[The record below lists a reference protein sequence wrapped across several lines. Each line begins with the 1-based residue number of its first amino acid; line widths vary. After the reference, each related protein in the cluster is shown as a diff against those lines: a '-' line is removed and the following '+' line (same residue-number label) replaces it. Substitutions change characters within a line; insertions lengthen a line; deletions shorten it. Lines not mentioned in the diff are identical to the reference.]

1 MEAVRRRI
9 IRIALVLLALVGF
22 SVRAGD
28 GLGNTAIIRGKPDGH
43 IPGWA
48 IVARAPKGWT
58 VDCCIYAEA
67 IGVNAVLYRGE
78 WTGKPQRVMV
88 LNVWPRKLPTLA
100 AEVQAD
106 RKHYRQADPAAK
118 VTAIVVHDP
127 AMRCAA
133 TAYRGTDH
141 VDDAVVFCDPGRS
154 SGIRLSWS
162 VSFDDGDPM
171 QPALLDDFK
180 RVVAASRYMREVASP
195 TATPPA
201 RGK

>member
-1 MEAVRRRI
+1 MEAVRRRVV
-9 IRIALVLLALVGF
+9 RIALVLLALAGF
-22 SVRAGD
+22 SAQAGA
-28 GLGNTAIIRGKPDGH
+28 GLGNTAIVHGKPDGR

-48 IVARAPKGWT
+48 IVTGAPKGWT
-58 VDCCIYAEA
+58 VDCCTYAAA

-106 RKHYRQADPAAK
+106 RKRYRQADPAAK
-118 VTAIVVHDP
+118 VMAIVAHNP

-133 TAYRGTDH
+133 TRYQGTDH
-141 VDDAVVFCDPGRS
+141 VDDAVVFCDPGRA

-162 VSFDDGDPM
+162 ISFDDGDPA
-171 QPALLDDFK
+171 QAALLADFM
-180 RVVAASRYMREVASP
+180 RVVAASRYMHYVASP
-195 TATPPA
+195 AAASSA

>member
-1 MEAVRRRI
+1 M
-9 IRIALVLLALVGF
+9 RIALMLVALASF
-22 SVRAGD
+22 SVQAGD
-28 GLGNTAIIRGKPDGH
+28 GLGNTAIIHGKPDGH

-48 IVARAPKGWT
+48 IVTGAPKGWT
-58 VDCCIYAEA
+58 VDCCTYAEA
-67 IGVNAVLYRGE
+67 IGVNAVLYQGV

-106 RKHYRQADPAAK
+106 RKQYRQADPAAK
-118 VTAIVVHDP
+118 VTAMVVHDP

-133 TAYRGTDH
+133 TLYQGTDH
-141 VDDAVVFCDPGRS
+141 VDDVVVFCDPGKA

-162 VSFDDGDPM
+162 VSFDDGDPA
-171 QPALLDDFK
+171 QRALLDDFM
-180 RVVAASRYMREVASP
+180 RVVAASRYMHYVASP
-195 TATPPA
+195 TAAPSA